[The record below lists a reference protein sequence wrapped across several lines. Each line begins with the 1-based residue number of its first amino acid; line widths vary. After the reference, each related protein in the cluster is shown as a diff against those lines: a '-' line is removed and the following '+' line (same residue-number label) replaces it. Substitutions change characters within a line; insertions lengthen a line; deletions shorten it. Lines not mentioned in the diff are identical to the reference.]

1 MLGVMK
7 LAKLWAMLEI
17 AVYELINK
25 LEDLH
30 DWLVRKSFE

>member
-1 MLGVMK
+1 MGK
-7 LAKLWAMLEI
+7 FWAKLEI